1 MLTADQLSRLTLDEM
16 NAGLRNYRQDLRYTR
31 EDAVAFA
38 TLWNRCKVSTV
49 ATIATVDGLPVIIV
63 VDSPAH

>member
-1 MLTADQLSRLTLDEM
+1 MLSQEQLSRMTLDEM
-16 NAGLRNYRQDLRYTR
+16 NAGLRSYRQDLRYTR
-31 EDAVAFA
+31 EDAIAFA

-63 VDSPAH
+63 VDSPSH